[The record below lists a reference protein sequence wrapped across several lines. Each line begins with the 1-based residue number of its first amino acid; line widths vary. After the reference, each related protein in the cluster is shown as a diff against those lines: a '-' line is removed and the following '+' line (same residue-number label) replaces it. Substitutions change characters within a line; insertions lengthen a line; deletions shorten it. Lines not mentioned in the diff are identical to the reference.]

1 MDHIL
6 YQIFKIFLNRS
17 LKTYENYGQSFN
29 NPSIIQFM
37 YININKIGN
46 RTPFKLKTGCYLKL
60 LTPEN
65 MKLLRSTKSKIT
77 KTENGKNGAHLDITQ
92 VILANFNI
100 INIDYQQTSRV
111 L

>member
-1 MDHIL
+1 
-6 YQIFKIFLNRS
+6 
-17 LKTYENYGQSFN
+17 
-29 NPSIIQFM
+29 
-37 YININKIGN
+37 
-46 RTPFKLKTGCYLKL
+46 
-60 LTPEN
+60 

-77 KTENGKNGAHLDITQ
+77 KTENGKNVAHLDITQ